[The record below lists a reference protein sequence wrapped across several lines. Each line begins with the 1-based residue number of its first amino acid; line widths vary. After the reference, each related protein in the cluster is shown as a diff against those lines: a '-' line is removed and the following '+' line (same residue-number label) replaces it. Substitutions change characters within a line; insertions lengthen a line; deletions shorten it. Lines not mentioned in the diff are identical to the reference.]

1 MLHVK
6 NPDIFLHLKGQLFY
20 KYVKKKKKIIFL
32 FTFTQEELC
41 KLYHEIKG
49 FTLSK
54 VFHIAKQ
61 DKIFM

>member
-41 KLYHEIKG
+41 KFYHKIKH
-49 FTLSK
+49 FTSFK
-54 VFHIAKQ
+54 VFDIAKQ
-61 DKIFM
+61 DKILM